1 MRPRPTP
8 GQELLIS
15 EARTVLGRQ
24 KVIEGQAENVV
35 EIEQG
40 APPVDVGLSVGRG
53 RDEAVAPIA
62 AANCCGILPLDQW
75 APEDRETLIDLYQRA
90 NPECSSNAP
99 SGWTSKFDLRARF

>member
-40 APPVDVGLSVGRG
+40 APPV
-53 RDEAVAPIA
+53 
-62 AANCCGILPLDQW
+62 
-75 APEDRETLIDLYQRA
+75 
-90 NPECSSNAP
+90 
-99 SGWTSKFDLRARF
+99 